1 MVRFV
6 ECARNV
12 LPASIGFGL
21 YWAWVYLSFDSG
33 VFLEEG
39 VANRYAV
46 FSIHGVS
53 TASALAGF
61 VLCSFIGSGLLR
73 KKGRV
78 FVVYG
83 PLVASVGTLFYAVP
97 PFSFS
102 FVSCLAGA
110 CVSGI
115 GAAFLVVGWGVV
127 YEGLPKGR
135 EVAYTALSFFVSFS
149 VFALVSRLDSPLAGP
164 VVSVLPCL
172 SGVGLMRFMRTAL
185 TRRDRDEKSA
195 FSVSLFREA
204 FSWRFVLGLIL
215 AMVAYGGLR
224 ALFADTFSSGHESW
238 AAFAFSGTAAVAI
251 LLAVARLTRN
261 GGTSI
266 ALGYKAALP
275 LIALACS
282 LVLAFGVHK
291 ASLADSFA
299 TAASALI
306 EMLTWVVLVNACRK
320 SSASPVIVFAAG
332 RAFVHVGMLLG
343 EGVGFVCALSG
354 ESMLFV
360 VTSVVMVVVAT
371 SVLFANG
378 AICGA
383 DSMRDSRSAD
393 FGTGCTGGFRGAA
406 AIADAPGRSPGLSEE
421 NVGALSVSPRCLA
434 DAYGLTAREKEVFAL
449 WSAGYGSRYIEDKL
463 CISQATVKT
472 HVRHIYDKIGVRSR
486 PELMLRLE
494 EFSDAEYESVV
505 EDASMGSP
513 LAKGRS

>member
-1 MVRFV
+1 
-6 ECARNV
+6 
-12 LPASIGFGL
+12 
-21 YWAWVYLSFDSG
+21 
-33 VFLEEG
+33 
-39 VANRYAV
+39 
-46 FSIHGVS
+46 
-53 TASALAGF
+53 
-61 VLCSFIGSGLLR
+61 
-73 KKGRV
+73 
-78 FVVYG
+78 
-83 PLVASVGTLFYAVP
+83 
-97 PFSFS
+97 
-102 FVSCLAGA
+102 
-110 CVSGI
+110 
-115 GAAFLVVGWGVV
+115 
-127 YEGLPKGR
+127 
-135 EVAYTALSFFVSFS
+135 
-149 VFALVSRLDSPLAGP
+149 
-164 VVSVLPCL
+164 
-172 SGVGLMRFMRTAL
+172 MRFMRTAL

-343 EGVGFVCALSG
+343 EGVGFVCVLSG